1 MSGERGPVP
10 PAALFLSDESTFC
23 AVADYARPDVLVSTN
38 WVADHLDETESL
50 RIVEAS
56 EDEALYDAGH
66 IPNAVSIDWVEELQ
80 QEVVRDLVDGDG
92 FARLC
97 ESKDISKDTTVVL
110 YGDQH
115 NWWACYAFWVFT
127 LYGHDDVRLIN
138 GGREKWIAENRPL
151 TTSAPSHDEGHY
163 TATEQ
168 DLSLRAFRDQVLQHV
183 QRGGGLVDV
192 RSPEEYRGEVRYLPE
207 YPDEST
213 LRAGHIPGAQNVPWR
228 RTVREDGTF
237 KSRRELESI
246 FLDDAGLETTNEIIT
261 YCRIGERSS
270 LTWFVLRYLLGFEHV
285 RNYDGSW
292 SEWGN
297 LVGMPIAKGNRLED
311 R

>member
-1 MSGERGPVP
+1 M
-10 PAALFLSDESTFC
+10 
-23 AVADYARPDVLVSTN
+23 ADYARPEVLVSTK

-56 EDEALYDAGH
+56 EDEALYGAGH

-92 FARLC
+92 FASLC
-97 ESKDISKDTTVVL
+97 ENKGISKDTTVVL
-110 YGDQH
+110 YGDQN

-127 LYGHDDVRLIN
+127 LYGHDDVRLMN
-138 GGREKWIAENRPL
+138 GGREKWIAEDRPL
-151 TTSAPSHDEGHY
+151 TTNSPSHADGQY
-163 TATEQ
+163 TAGEQ
-168 DLSLRAFRDQVLQHV
+168 NLALRAFRDQVLQHV

-192 RSPEEYRGEVRYLPE
+192 RSPEEYRGEVRYLPN

-213 LRAGHIPGAQNVPWR
+213 LRAGHIPLAQNVPWR

-237 KSRRELESI
+237 KSRPELEAI
-246 FLDDAGLETTNEIIT
+246 FLDEAGLEPAHEIIT

-270 LTWFVLRYLLGFEHV
+270 LTWFVLRYLLGFDQV